1 MAGKQEEKQVQEEP
15 QGLGQMVYGWL
26 QAVVPVVV
34 GIVVVFTL
42 LGRITVVDGSS
53 MLPTLEHGDR
63 MLLWSLGYEPQQGDI
78 VVLHKDFEG
87 VSGPIVKRVIA
98 VEGQTV
104 DIDYEENTVYVDG
117 TPLEEDYILEPTER
131 QYWQE
136 IDHITVPEGCIF
148 VMGDNRNVSNDSRNP
163 DLGVV
168 DTRYVLGKCCL
179 VIWPLGR

>member
-53 MLPTLEHGDR
+53 MRPTLEHGDR
-63 MLLWSLGYEPQQGDI
+63 MLVWSLGYEPQQGDI

-98 VEGQTV
+98 VGGDTIQILEDG
-104 DIDYEENTVYVDG
+104 VYVNG
-117 TPLEEDYILEPTER
+117 TRLEEPYVNPEETPKYTNVSETLKNGT
-131 QYWQE
+131 
-136 IDHITVPEGCIF
+136 TVPEGTVF
-148 VMGDNRNVSNDSRNP
+148 VMGDNRNHSTDSRVIGFVP
-163 DLGVV
+163 EGDII
-168 DTRYVLGKCCL
+168 GK
-179 VIWPLGR
+179 VIGG